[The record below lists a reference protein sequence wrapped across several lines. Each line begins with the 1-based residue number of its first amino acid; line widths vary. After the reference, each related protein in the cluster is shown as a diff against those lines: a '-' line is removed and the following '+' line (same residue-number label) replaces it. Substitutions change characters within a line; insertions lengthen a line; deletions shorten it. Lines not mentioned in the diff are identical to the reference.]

1 MNERYKVEQLFLNYQ
16 EIKASIRDIELQVEC
31 EHDIK
36 GVSYDKVSTSPTNSI
51 SSSVKNTLAHLE
63 YLKRKKKYLEFQIQ
77 RIENMLNTLSERDR
91 EIMSLYYFEERSL
104 RDIAFKLDLNDNYIS
119 RRKTTI
125 LNNLVPFAKRYNLIN

>member
-63 YLKRKKKYLEFQIQ
+63 YLKRKKKYLEFQLQ
-77 RIENMLNTLSERDR
+77 RIENMLNTLS
-91 EIMSLYYFEERSL
+91 ERSL

>member
-1 MNERYKVEQLFLNYQ
+1 
-16 EIKASIRDIELQVEC
+16 
-31 EHDIK
+31 
-36 GVSYDKVSTSPTNSI
+36 
-51 SSSVKNTLAHLE
+51 
-63 YLKRKKKYLEFQIQ
+63 
-77 RIENMLNTLSERDR
+77 MLNTLSERDR